1 MKSEWREVLSID
13 YWNSISCWAML
24 EELQKITLYHSEKYK
39 QIILNASSTPK
50 SVGAVDL
57 SLSTSFI
64 VAASFL
70 MVKASH
76 PMTYQFLTVQ
86 MIESVGKNGIISQT
100 IFKTK
105 KYRFD
110 SFIFSIDARSLV
122 KN

>member
-1 MKSEWREVLSID
+1 MMKSEWREVLSID
-13 YWNSISCWAML
+13 YGNSIRCWAML

-39 QIILNASSTPK
+39 QIILNASSTPT
-50 SVGAVDL
+50 SVGAHDL
-57 SLSTSFI
+57 SLVTSFI

-86 MIESVGKNGIISQT
+86 MIESVGKNGITSQI

-105 KYRFD
+105 EKYRFD
-110 SFIFSIDARSLV
+110 
-122 KN
+122 